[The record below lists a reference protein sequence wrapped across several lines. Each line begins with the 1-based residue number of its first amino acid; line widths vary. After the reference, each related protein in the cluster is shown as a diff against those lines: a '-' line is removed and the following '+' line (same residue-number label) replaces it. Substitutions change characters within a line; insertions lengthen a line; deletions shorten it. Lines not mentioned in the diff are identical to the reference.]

1 MQKNTINKHII
12 CVVETGNSCQNSALY
27 KKAEEIIPLNAAA
40 DDFEIISIATPD
52 YKEYNYNDDNAV
64 INILTQKLA
73 AVHASLVLFP
83 STFIYRSIA
92 SAVAARL
99 SRALLTDCTAIDFKN
114 NSFYGLKPSLDRK
127 SMSRYIFH
135 GLTPYIAVMKDVAGS
150 SGIQNAEI
158 IFSGGR
164 GLMNSDS
171 FSALRKLANCYG
183 ASVGA
188 SRPVVDLGWAGADEQ
203 VGQTGSFVH
212 PRVYVAF
219 GISGAIQHLAGM
231 KDSQYIIAVNN
242 NKFSPIFQ
250 FSDYA
255 IEADDNSII
264 RNMLQLLGV
273 KL

>member
-1 MQKNTINKHII
+1 MQNNTIKKQII
-12 CVVETGNSCQNSALY
+12 CVVETDDSCQNSALY
-27 KKAEEIIPLNAAA
+27 QKAKEIISHQASAG
-40 DDFEIISIATPD
+40 DFEIICIADPHF
-52 YKEYNYNDDNAV
+52 KEYNYNDDNLV
-64 INILTQKLA
+64 INNLTKKLA
-73 AVHASLVLFP
+73 AIHASLVLFP
-83 STFIYRSIA
+83 STFLYRSIA
-92 SAVAARL
+92 AAIAARL
-99 SRALLTDCTAIDFKN
+99 DRALLTDCTAIEIDDHT
-114 NSFYGLKPSLDRK
+114 FYGLKPSLDGK
-127 SMSRYIFH
+127 SISRYKFH

-171 FSALRKLANCYG
+171 FHALRTLARCYG

-188 SRPVVDLGWAGADEQ
+188 SRPVVDIGWADADEQ

-242 NKFSPIFQ
+242 NKSSPIFQ

-273 KL
+273 KP